1 MFVVVSDLSLDHAQ
15 RGEERMLRR
24 EHQRVGALLSSFF
37 SFFLVPSSPLCGILE
52 FVVMIWDF
60 ACELT
65 FVESFVPVQQT
76 NRYQQ
81 KSIISMLTQVHLW
94 MHSLQVSL
102 FVFVFCDVVFPP
114 FFISLNLGSVSWTF
128 RPLGIERLHG

>member
-1 MFVVVSDLSLDHAQ
+1 VFVVVSDLSLDHTQ
-15 RGEERMLRR
+15 RGEER

-37 SFFLVPSSPLCGILE
+37 SFFLVPSSPLCGE
-52 FVVMIWDF
+52 FVVVTWDF

-81 KSIISMLTQVHLW
+81 KSIISLRSQVLLW

-102 FVFVFCDVVFPP
+102 FAFVFCDSVFPP
-114 FFISLNLGSVSWTF
+114 FFISLNLGSVS
-128 RPLGIERLHG
+128 